1 MKTGNVG
8 NPATIRVSPSNV
20 QEGDV
25 LLSRGWGRLSSVI
38 CLLDGGA
45 YSHSGICV
53 GFDQD
58 KMPLIVEATQKG
70 VVANRLEDDQA
81 VQRYIDLYRFKPDP
95 KKTLPPLNWPLTP
108 VINKANQYL
117 AIGTQYA
124 YSQLLLMG
132 ILVMVRKAPAGELGQ
147 AKIRYWLAK
156 FVEYF
161 KALITSNKEEVTCS
175 ELIYRCFYEAKTTPP
190 GKYGLTIRG
199 TIGPGGHLIK
209 AFSVGSIPAHM
220 KLDPET
226 AKVFKEAATVL
237 RKIKPNFNPSIK
249 QITGRRSTIGIM
261 AANPNVCADMVT
273 PYDLQKSPNLVKV
286 GEFKRKTVTSWANHV
301 ITCFFKI
308 PSCI

>member
-1 MKTGNVG
+1 MKTGNVA
-8 NPATIRVSPSNV
+8 NSATVRVSPSNV
-20 QEGDV
+20 EEGDV
-25 LLSRGWGRLSSVI
+25 VLSRGWGSLSSAI

-53 GFDQD
+53 GFDHD
-58 KMPLIVEATQKG
+58 KMPLIVEATKKG
-70 VVANRLEDDQA
+70 VVANRLEADLA
-81 VQRYIDLYRFKPDP
+81 AQRYIDLYRFKPDP
-95 KKTLPPLNWPLTP
+95 KKTLPPPSWSLTP

-132 ILVMVRKAPAGELGQ
+132 ILVMVRRAPVGELGQ
-147 AKIRYWLAK
+147 AKIRYWLAR
-156 FVEYF
+156 FVKHYT
-161 KALITSNKEEVTCS
+161 ALATSKEVTCS

-220 KLDPET
+220 GLDPET
-226 AKVFKEAATVL
+226 AKVFNEAATVL

-249 QITGRRSTIGIM
+249 QFAEKRSTIGIM

-273 PYDLQKSPNLVKV
+273 PYDLQKSPNLEKI
-286 GEFKRKTVTSWANHV
+286 GEFKRKTFTSWANHV

-308 PSCI
+308 PRCI